1 METTSNTS
9 SSFENQN
16 TKFGIDC
23 VEFRPTNAKF
33 SSQVIENSDSE
44 SILNTTACETVDGET
59 SKLDMSSI

>member
-16 TKFGIDC
+16 NNFGIDC
-23 VEFRPTNAKF
+23 MEFHPTNAKF
-33 SSQVIENSDSE
+33 SSQIIDHSDSE
-44 SILNTTACETVDGET
+44 SILNTTACETVEGDF